1 MRKFRGLIVT
11 VLIWV
16 ALTLALGAFFAM
28 RGDLEQADLIASGLY
43 MLFLLILIPTA
54 LPLHSYLLETLL
66 VLYALTLGVV
76 DMAAYLKMSHP
87 VLNVLSPLM
96 LNPFQGLFY
105 LQSMDSFGLGR
116 FAVHAVIGCFA
127 AFLCLAAGVGA
138 CMVQPREWD

>member
-16 ALTLALGAFFAM
+16 ALTLVLGAFFAM

-76 DMAAYLKMSHP
+76 DVAAYLKMSHP
-87 VLNVLSPLM
+87 VLDVLSPLM
-96 LNPFQGLFY
+96 LNPFQGLF
-105 LQSMDSFGLGR
+105 
-116 FAVHAVIGCFA
+116 
-127 AFLCLAAGVGA
+127 
-138 CMVQPREWD
+138 